1 MIRFLLKGLLRDR
14 SRSLLP
20 FTTVVMGSALTVIG
34 YSWTNGA
41 ISSMVESQARFSTG
55 HVKVMS
61 RSYAR
66 EADQAPND
74 LALAGVGALLAELA
88 RNHPDLVWTPRILFG
103 GLIDIPDE
111 RGETRIQGPAA
122 GLAVDLRSP
131 ASPERSLLNLEK
143 AVVRGRLPERPGE
156 ILLSDGFAARLGVG
170 PGSTATLITATMYG
184 SLVVHNFVVSGTIH
198 FGVTAMDRGA
208 IVADIADIQAALDMG
223 DAAGEVLGF
232 FRDSVYRKERA
243 AVLAAGFNEAHR
255 GDTGEFAP
263 EMVSLHQQ
271 SGMAQILDFATSVY
285 SLMLVA
291 FILVMS
297 IVLWNAGLMSSLR
310 RYGEFGIRLALG
322 EDHGRLYRSLV
333 AEGTIVGLVGSIVG
347 TAIGL
352 AVSYYLQAR
361 GFNLG
366 SMLRNASMIVT
377 DVLRARV
384 TPVSFV
390 IGFVPGLA
398 AMFLGKVVSGI
409 GSYKRQTSQLAKEFE
424 A

>member
-156 ILLSDGFAARLGVG
+156 VLLSDGFAARLGVG

-322 EDHGRLYRSLV
+322 EDHGRLYRSLI

-398 AMFLGKVVSGI
+398 ATFLGKVVSGI
-409 GSYKRQTSQLAKEFE
+409 GIYKRQTSQLAKEFE